1 MVRLEKQITP
11 QGIVAMNATSPV
23 NASIKQNKKETKV
36 MSVNAATVN
45 DWIENDQALLV
56 DVRETSEFDKEHIP
70 GALLL
75 PLSAFD
81 PELFPT
87 IPGKRVVLHCAVG
100 KRSETAGKMLINE
113 GYHDII
119 HMEGGLEEWKKA
131 GFETEI
137 PYHPPQEQKAP
148 EPVFLCQPVGEVL
161 TEEYLTPLG
170 LKQTDLADAIGTSY
184 EVVEGIVN
192 GSTTVTA
199 ELSLRLARYFST
211 AADFWLQ
218 LQSDHDLERARF
230 NVGAE
235 IRNKVR
241 PRVAH

>member
-1 MVRLEKQITP
+1 MTTKTAQ
-11 QGIVAMNATSPV
+11 
-23 NASIKQNKKETKV
+23 KQNAKETIV

-45 DWIENDQALLV
+45 NWIENDQAVLV

-81 PELFPT
+81 PELFPS
-87 IPGKRVVLHCAVG
+87 IPGKKVVLHCAVG

-113 GYHDII
+113 GYRDII

-137 PYHPPQEQKAP
+137 PYHPPQQQKAP
-148 EPVFLCQPVGEVL
+148 EPVFLCPRVGEVL
-161 TEEYLTPLG
+161 SEEYLSPLG
-170 LKQTDLADAIGTSY
+170 LDQNTLADSIGVSY
-184 EVVEGIVN
+184 EVVDGIIN
-192 GSTTVTA
+192 GKTSVTA

-218 LQSDHDLERARF
+218 LQSDHDLERARH
-230 NVGAE
+230 NVGGE
-235 IRNKVR
+235 IRKKVK
-241 PRVAH
+241 PRVAN

>member
-1 MVRLEKQITP
+1 
-11 QGIVAMNATSPV
+11 MNANT
-23 NASIKQNKKETKV
+23 AIKQNAKETIV

-81 PELFPT
+81 PELFPS

-100 KRSETAGKMLINE
+100 KRSETAGKMLLNE
-113 GYHDII
+113 GYKDII

-137 PYHPPQEQKAP
+137 PYHPPQEQKVP
-148 EPVFLCQPVGEVL
+148 EPVFLCPPVGEVL
-161 TEEYLTPLG
+161 SEEYLSPLG
-170 LKQTDLADAIGTSY
+170 LDQNTLADSIGVSY
-184 EVVEGIVN
+184 EVVDGIIS
-192 GSTTVTA
+192 GKTSVTA

-218 LQSDHDLERARF
+218 LQSDHDLERARHK
-230 NVGAE
+230 VGGE
-235 IRNKVR
+235 IRKKVK
-241 PRVAH
+241 PRVAN

>member
-1 MVRLEKQITP
+1 
-11 QGIVAMNATSPV
+11 MNA

-36 MSVNAATVN
+36 MSVSAATVN

-87 IPGKRVVLHCAVG
+87 IPGKKVVLHCAVG

-137 PYHPPQEQKAP
+137 PYHPPQEQKVP
-148 EPVFLCQPVGEVL
+148 EPVFLCPPVVEVL
-161 TEEYLTPLG
+161 LDEYLSPLG
-170 LKQTDLADAIGTSY
+170 LSQNGVADSIGVSY
-184 EVVEGIVN
+184 EVIDGIIS
-192 GSTTVTA
+192 GAEPITA

-218 LQSDHDLERARF
+218 LQSDYDLERARH
-230 NVGAE
+230 NVGAD
-235 IRNKVR
+235 IRKKVR
-241 PRVAH
+241 PRVAN

>member
-1 MVRLEKQITP
+1 
-11 QGIVAMNATSPV
+11 MNANT
-23 NASIKQNKKETKV
+23 AIKQNAKETIV

-81 PELFPT
+81 PELFPS

-100 KRSETAGKMLINE
+100 KRSETAGKMLLNE
-113 GYHDII
+113 GYKDII

-148 EPVFLCQPVGEVL
+148 EPVFLCPPVGEVL
-161 TEEYLTPLG
+161 SEEYLSPLG
-170 LKQTDLADAIGTSY
+170 LDQNTLADSIGVSY
-184 EVVEGIVN
+184 EVVDGIIS
-192 GSTTVTA
+192 GKTSVTA

-218 LQSDHDLERARF
+218 LQSDHDLERARHK
-230 NVGAE
+230 VGGE
-235 IRNKVR
+235 IRKKVK
-241 PRVAH
+241 PRVAN

>member
-1 MVRLEKQITP
+1 MKADNTDNTE
-11 QGIVAMNATSPV
+11 
-23 NASIKQNKKETKV
+23 KKENIV
-36 MSVNAATVN
+36 MSVDAATVH
-45 DWIENDQALLV
+45 DWIENNQALLV

-87 IPGKRVVLHCAVG
+87 IRDKKVVLHCAVG

-113 GYHDII
+113 GFTDII
-119 HMEGGLEEWKKA
+119 HMTGGIEEWKKA

-137 PYHPPQEQKAP
+137 PYHPPQEVEEVKTP
-148 EPVFLCQPVGEVL
+148 EPVFLCPPVGDVL
-161 TEEYLTPLG
+161 QQEYLGPLE
-170 LKQTDLADAIGTSY
+170 LSSTRLADAIGVPY
-184 EVVEGIVN
+184 ETVEGILA
-192 GSTTVTA
+192 GTTAVTA

-218 LQSDHDLERARF
+218 LQSDHDLEQARYK
-230 NVGAE
+230 VGKE
-235 IRNKVR
+235 IRAKII
-241 PRVAH
+241 PRVAC